1 MPRDLKT
8 EIAEIEKEIAETHKL
23 LTNLITKKIP
33 SSPNE
38 PEINLY
44 NIIDYIKDYTINT
57 ILMNIYGIYAQKK
70 DSKKISKNII
80 KSDDF
85 IRILKANIILHIKI
99 TKLASDYLDENKAIE
114 TINRT
119 FFLAKFMKIKDIEN
133 KLEKLIKL
141 KTKLSNY
148 ISKYNDLIREDWIK
162 KTEEKIIILK
172 ENITD
177 NNLNGNIKN
186 IFLMFEK
193 CKENM
198 DKLKKILSEHN
209 NFIGECN
216 TIKIPKVY
224 QTIFEQTY
232 NALATVYPEY
242 DVPSNSSAPNTLASI
257 IKGIFEKITSNPKS
271 EFQEAIELWK
281 NDPNILEIKLNNKE
295 PVLPSGGA
303 LKFNFNIGSY
313 KKQHIILTRKP
324 NSVTK
329 TTIETDDNDTS
340 NIKIYKKLIE

>member
-1 MPRDLKT
+1 
-8 EIAEIEKEIAETHKL
+8 
-23 LTNLITKKIP
+23 
-33 SSPNE
+33 
-38 PEINLY
+38 
-44 NIIDYIKDYTINT
+44 
-57 ILMNIYGIYAQKK
+57 MNIYGIYAQKK

-99 TKLASDYLDENKAIE
+99 TKLASYYLDKNKAIE

-162 KTEEKIIILK
+162 KTEEKIIILQ
-172 ENITD
+172 ENTTD

-232 NALATVYPEY
+232 NALAAVYPEY
-242 DVPSNSSAPNTLASI
+242 YVPSNSSAPNTLASI
-257 IKGIFEKITSNPKS
+257 IKGIFEKMIQIFLKSNLIIKNLS
-271 EFQEAIELWK
+271 YLQEEHWNLILILDLTK
-281 NDPNILEIKLNNKE
+281 NNILFLLENQILLLKQLLKLMTMT
-295 PVLPSGGA
+295 P
-303 LKFNFNIGSY
+303 
-313 KKQHIILTRKP
+313 QT
-324 NSVTK
+324 
-329 TTIETDDNDTS
+329 
-340 NIKIYKKLIE
+340 

>member
-1 MPRDLKT
+1 MPRDLK
-8 EIAEIEKEIAETHKL
+8 IEIAETHKL

-133 KLEKLIKL
+133 KLE
-141 KTKLSNY
+141 N
-148 ISKYNDLIREDWIK
+148 
-162 KTEEKIIILK
+162 
-172 ENITD
+172 
-177 NNLNGNIKN
+177 
-186 IFLMFEK
+186 
-193 CKENM
+193 
-198 DKLKKILSEHN
+198 
-209 NFIGECN
+209 
-216 TIKIPKVY
+216 
-224 QTIFEQTY
+224 
-232 NALATVYPEY
+232 
-242 DVPSNSSAPNTLASI
+242 
-257 IKGIFEKITSNPKS
+257 
-271 EFQEAIELWK
+271 
-281 NDPNILEIKLNNKE
+281 
-295 PVLPSGGA
+295 
-303 LKFNFNIGSY
+303 
-313 KKQHIILTRKP
+313 
-324 NSVTK
+324 
-329 TTIETDDNDTS
+329 
-340 NIKIYKKLIE
+340 

>member
-1 MPRDLKT
+1 
-8 EIAEIEKEIAETHKL
+8 
-23 LTNLITKKIP
+23 
-33 SSPNE
+33 
-38 PEINLY
+38 
-44 NIIDYIKDYTINT
+44 
-57 ILMNIYGIYAQKK
+57 
-70 DSKKISKNII
+70 
-80 KSDDF
+80 
-85 IRILKANIILHIKI
+85 
-99 TKLASDYLDENKAIE
+99 
-114 TINRT
+114 
-119 FFLAKFMKIKDIEN
+119 
-133 KLEKLIKL
+133 
-141 KTKLSNY
+141 
-148 ISKYNDLIREDWIK
+148 
-162 KTEEKIIILK
+162 
-172 ENITD
+172 
-177 NNLNGNIKN
+177 
-186 IFLMFEK
+186 
-193 CKENM
+193 M

-242 DVPSNSSAPNTLASI
+242 DLPSNSSAPNTFGSI

-295 PVLPSGGA
+295 LVLPSGGA

-324 NSVTK
+324 DSVTK

-340 NIKIYKKLIE
+340 NIKIYKKLIEQIIKEQEYEISKNTDFLDLVTTNTKQFKQALVSTTNDNKPPCQITNQNYLIPPLLNKRKSTSMNNLNSDTLILKEPSPSHEETMKNNTEQISDLQSICSTHETSSNQDAPSTSTNKLYLLMF